1 MLRISTLTWLFL
13 SVLTGYLLFNISQKT
28 EDERHK
34 IANLERKISQ
44 ETESLTVLKAE
55 WSALNRPSR
64 LVELSEK
71 HLDLHRITHIPKLTE
86 QHIPNTPAEQEDT
99 TKDNSRT
106 TITKP
111 SVVSVPTKTALHDV
125 HTPHKKPVLKPRL
138 NKPQVPAIFVNER
151 TNKENRVQRAQSS
164 TTTHDTR
171 NFNDVLKGLN

>member
-13 SVLTGYLLFNISQKT
+13 SILTGYLLFNVSQKT
-28 EDERHK
+28 EDTRHR
-34 IANLERKISQ
+34 IAVLERKISQ

-86 QHIPNTPAEQEDT
+86 QHIPNTPVEQKDT
-99 TKDNSRT
+99 PKDTAHT

-111 SVVSVPTKTALHDV
+111 SVTPTPTTTVQHGV
-125 HTPHKKPVLKPRL
+125 QPPHKKPVLKPRL